1 MCLTGQVP
9 LHSRVQMYHPEELQ
23 EVARAGQQEIAKL
36 LKEVEVLSLA
46 AQRQR
51 GLSKSKPWAVL
62 TT

>member
-1 MCLTGQVP
+1 
-9 LHSRVQMYHPEELQ
+9 MYHPEELQ